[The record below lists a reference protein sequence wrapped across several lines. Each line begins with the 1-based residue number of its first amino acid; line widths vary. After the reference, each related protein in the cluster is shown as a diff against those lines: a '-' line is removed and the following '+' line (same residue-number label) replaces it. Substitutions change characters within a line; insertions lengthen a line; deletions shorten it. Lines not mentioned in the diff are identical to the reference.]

1 MVLCKWLHCDL
12 WPFPQVSDPGSFG
25 PSCRQKM
32 FFKGIYWIIICNYFL
47 FSWRVAYSNRL
58 LSPSVSLSVSQSGH
72 TDGHL
77 LGTKIQMLI
86 CENFPFIPFVSYW
99 VGFCLLSS
107 FKQKKYPTN
116 AYLMSPSSVPFLSGA
131 ELCKTSSWNF
141 IDSLRRSAVYKKHN
155 SRHYTFGVI
164 ALCWLSILE
173 FCPENFLQKC
183 NLFWTVTLTLF
194 KFGVKA
200 PLGALVTFCDKA
212 LVYFSIWCNSILY
225 LCDSIH

>member
-1 MVLCKWLHCDL
+1 
-12 WPFPQVSDPGSFG
+12 
-25 PSCRQKM
+25 
-32 FFKGIYWIIICNYFL
+32 
-47 FSWRVAYSNRL
+47 
-58 LSPSVSLSVSQSGH
+58 
-72 TDGHL
+72 
-77 LGTKIQMLI
+77 MLI

-99 VGFCLLSS
+99 VVFCLLSS

-116 AYLMSPSSVPFLSGA
+116 AYLKSPSSVPFLSGA
-131 ELCKTSSWNF
+131 KLCKTSSWNF

-183 NLFWTVTLTLF
+183 NLFWTVTLTFF

-200 PLGALVTFCDKA
+200 PSGALVTLCDKA